1 MTTTEAPVG
10 RRAIGLH
17 LVVGSAFCVLA
28 LVFLVGG
35 GWALWKDRVDRDA
48 DGYVSFGTTDLRT
61 ETHAI
66 VDLHGDG
73 PTWLYEETMLGDAQ
87 VRHSPDRR
95 AAVHRDRF
103 DRRRSAI
110 STALEYAT
118 IDSFEVTADTTHAGE
133 APAGPPSRE
142 AIWEASTQG
151 TGQQSLLWTLRWATG
166 ASTWPMNADS
176 SADVDVRGDAS
187 ATLPMLPRLA
197 GGLLVAATAS
207 GVVGGW
213 IPAAGLRR
221 QADAS

>member
-1 MTTTEAPVG
+1 V
-10 RRAIGLH
+10 
-17 LVVGSAFCVLA
+17 FCVLA

-66 VDLHGDG
+66 VGDLHGDG
-73 PTWLYEETMLGDAQ
+73 PTWLYEETMLGDAR
-87 VRHSPDRR
+87 VRATSQTEEPLFIGIAPTDDVFGYLDG
-95 AAVHRDRF
+95 AG
-103 DRRRSAI
+103 
-110 STALEYAT
+110 YAT

-151 TGQQSLLWTLRWATG
+151 TGQQSLLWTPRAGDW
-166 ASTWPMNADS
+166 SIVFMNADS

-187 ATLPMLPRLA
+187 ATLPMLPWLA

-213 IPAAGLRR
+213 ILVRALRR
-221 QADAS
+221 QAHAS